1 MRACTFHFKPL
12 LHTPPGMLK
21 RFIGDHRSQKRVL
34 CLSGGM
40 STDVIAVVNIFLAQ
54 GSDML
59 REKNLQPFDLVV
71 PAHSWVLCLVLPG
84 TLEKGWPLSRRCW
97 RPWVCAHP
105 RPRAVAPEPPCW
117 PPAREDPVRDHA
129 ACGIQVPSMRC
140 RCAGLQ
146 CSVLQQAYAK
156 SIPGLGRA
164 LGQIN
169 QSRDLSW
176 KRDVP
181 ALNLPPWPELQ
192 PVGEWH
198 GDAARPS
205 CSRFPISS
213 FALTSSSGV
222 RTIEKKKILTQD
234 TYSFELGWVSARH

>member
-1 MRACTFHFKPL
+1 MAAGLTPFHANVSIYGWDFHFPLPPVATSPKGTAVGLRWELPAVRACTFHFKPL

-140 RCAGLQ
+140 RCAGL
-146 CSVLQQAYAK
+146 
-156 SIPGLGRA
+156 
-164 LGQIN
+164 
-169 QSRDLSW
+169 
-176 KRDVP
+176 
-181 ALNLPPWPELQ
+181 
-192 PVGEWH
+192 
-198 GDAARPS
+198 
-205 CSRFPISS
+205 
-213 FALTSSSGV
+213 
-222 RTIEKKKILTQD
+222 
-234 TYSFELGWVSARH
+234 